1 MKRLTPSPRHV
12 MYKMFLTGS
21 ACLGLIFIAS
31 GSVFSNAAAS
41 NGAGNSSYR
50 FEFINDFYFGTDQEV
65 SGSWSIQ
72 KHTAVADS
80 WDKLEDVPGVVRRF
94 GAAIPTLTADGRVY
108 RTSFA
113 LGQITQ
119 TPVDL
124 KRRDLIK
131 EDVPYAG
138 ALVFSASWYGFND
151 KEFSGFEL
159 VGGVVGPASL
169 AEQAQKGTHKLI
181 GITSPRG
188 WDNQLENEPIINVNY
203 MRKRKLSHVGNPAG
217 LSFDSAINGNV
228 CLGNLTTRVST
239 SVEMRFGRNMPGGFV
254 YIPESA
260 GFGMNYKG
268 TLKLPN
274 PHKAALYG
282 SLVLRGTGVLHDIFL
297 DGNTFRDSHSVDKKD
312 LVGLAIVGLHYQRA
326 NWSASFNLMF
336 PTDTVDTSRA
346 TEVEG
351 RGELGALSIE
361 WKL

>member
-1 MKRLTPSPRHV
+1 MNRITQLQQHV
-12 MYKMFLTGS
+12 LYKKLLTGS
-21 ACLGLIFIAS
+21 VCLCLLFLTTAP
-31 GSVFSNAAAS
+31 VYSNAS
-41 NGAGNSSYR
+41 SLSGTGNPYYR
-50 FEFINDFYFGTDQEV
+50 FEFINDFFFGTDQEV
-65 SGSWSIQ
+65 SGSWSMQ
-72 KHTAVADS
+72 KHTAAADS
-80 WDKLEDVPGVVRRF
+80 WDKLEAVPGMVKRI

-113 LGQITQ
+113 VGQITQ
-119 TPVDL
+119 TPVNL

-159 VGGVVGPASL
+159 VSGVVGPASL
-169 AEQAQKGTHKLI
+169 AKQAQKGAHKLI
-181 GITSPRG
+181 GITRPRG
-188 WDNQLENEPIINVNY
+188 WDNQLENEPIINANY

-217 LSFDSAINGNV
+217 LSFDSAVSGNV
-228 CLGNLTTRVST
+228 CLGNLTTRLST
-239 SVEMRFGRNMPGGFV
+239 SIEMRFGRNMPGGFV

-274 PHKAALYG
+274 PRKPALYG
-282 SLVLRGTGVLHDIFL
+282 SLVLRGTGVLHDMFL
-297 DGNTFRDSHSVDKKD
+297 DGNTFRDSHSVDRKNF
-312 LVGLAIVGLHYQRA
+312 VGLAIVGLHYQRE
-326 NWSASFNLMF
+326 NWSTSFSLMF

-361 WKL
+361 WRL